1 MREQYI
7 YTVVVDGE
15 AIRKFNYK
23 EDVERF
29 CENRK
34 DVEIVRERKPKPPSI
49 TDVLNDI
56 EKMFGPAPF

>member
-1 MREQYI
+1 MREAYI
-7 YTVVVDGE
+7 YTVLVDGE
-15 AIRKFNYK
+15 AIRKFKYK

-49 TDVLNDI
+49 IDVLNDI
-56 EKMFGPAPF
+56 DKMFGPAPF